1 MAQIVTSTKS
11 CTVNPLRMSQP
22 LGAALALM
30 GLRNCM
36 PLLHGS
42 QGCTSF
48 GLVLFVRH
56 FREQIPL
63 QTTAMSEVATVLG
76 GFENVEQAIVN
87 IVGRTKPDVIGI
99 CTTGVTEIKGDDLDD
114 YIRDVRKKHPEL
126 AHVALVPVSTP
137 DFKGAFEDGFAATV
151 TRIVEYLVEAPAE
164 GATPDAGKINVL
176 AGSHLTPG
184 DIDELRDIIEAFGL
198 TPTFLPDISG
208 SLDGHVPDDF
218 TPTTHG
224 GVSVADVAAMGG
236 AGHTLALGEQMRKA
250 AVALEAKA
258 GVPFTLLA
266 RVTGLVA
273 ADELMATLARI
284 SGRPVPQKY
293 RRQRSQLVDAMLD
306 GHFYFGGKNVAI
318 GAEPDMLL
326 NIGGWLAD
334 MGCTVSAAVTT
345 TTSPVLARVPADE
358 VLIGDLEDLECRAED
373 CDLLVTHSHGRQ
385 AAERLGVPL
394 FRMGLPMF
402 DRLGAAH
409 QVAIGYRGTRDLI
422 FAIGNLFIANI
433 KEPDVNSWR
442 SASARPDQTDAPA
455 TAH

>member
-56 FREQIPL
+56 FRESIPL

-99 CTTGVTEIKGDDLDD
+99 CTTGVTEIKGDDLDG
-114 YIRDVRKKHPEL
+114 YIKDVRKKHPEL

-151 TRIVEYLVEAPAE
+151 TRIVEYLVDAPAE

-224 GVSVADVAAMGG
+224 GVSVAEVAAMGG

-250 AVALEAKA
+250 AVALETKT
-258 GVPFTLLA
+258 GVPFTLLS
-266 RVTGLVA
+266 RFTGLAA

-284 SGRPVPQKY
+284 SGRPVPPKY

-334 MGCTVSAAVTT
+334 MGCTVSAAVTS
-345 TTSPVLARVPADE
+345 TTSPVLAQVPTDE
-358 VLIGDLEDLECRAED
+358 VLVGDLEDLERRAED

-409 QVAIGYRGTRDLI
+409 QVVVGYRGTRDLI

>member
-22 LGAALALM
+22 LGAALAFM

-56 FREQIPL
+56 FRESIPL

-99 CTTGVTEIKGDDLDD
+99 CTTGVTEIKGDDLDG
-114 YIRDVRKKHPEL
+114 YIKMVRANHPEL
-126 AHVALVPVSTP
+126 ANVALVPVSTP

-151 TRIVEYLVEAPAE
+151 TRIVETLVNVPAE
-164 GATPDAGKINVL
+164 GSVPDADRINVL

-198 TPTFLPDISG
+198 APTFLPDISG
-208 SLDGHVPDDF
+208 SLDGHLPDDF

-224 GVSVADVAAMGG
+224 GVSVAEVAAMGG
-236 AGHTLALGEQMRKA
+236 AAYTLAFGEQMRKA
-250 AVALEAKA
+250 AVALETKA
-258 GVPFTLLA
+258 GVPFALLA
-266 RVTGLVA
+266 RVTGLAA
-273 ADELMATLARI
+273 ADELMATLAKI
-284 SGRPVPQKY
+284 SGRPVPPKY

-306 GHFYFGGKNVAI
+306 GHFYFGGKSVAI
-318 GAEPDMLL
+318 GTEPDMLL
-326 NIGGWLAD
+326 NIGGFLAD

-345 TTSPVLARVPADE
+345 TTSPILAQVPSDE
-358 VLIGDLEDLECRAED
+358 VLIGDLEDLERRAED

-409 QVAIGYRGTRDLI
+409 QVAVGYRGTRDLI
-422 FAIGNLFIANI
+422 FAIGNVFIANI

-442 SASARPDQTDAPA
+442 STAGRPDQTDAPA

>member
-1 MAQIVTSTKS
+1 MAKVVSSGKY

-22 LGAALALM
+22 LGAALAFM
-30 GLRNCM
+30 GVRNCM

-56 FREQIPL
+56 FRESIPL

-76 GFENVEQAIVN
+76 GFDNVEQAIVN
-87 IVGRTKPDVIGI
+87 IVNRTKPDIIGI
-99 CTTGVTEIKGDDLDD
+99 CSTGVTEIKGDDLDSFIKV
-114 YIRDVRKKHPEL
+114 IRAKHPEL
-126 AHVALVPVSTP
+126 AGVALVPVSTP
-137 DFKGAFEDGFAATV
+137 DFKDAFEDGWATTV
-151 TRIVEYLVEAPAE
+151 AKMVDVLVEAPA
-164 GATPDAGKINVL
+164 GARDPARINVL
-176 AGSHLTPG
+176 PGSHLTAG
-184 DIDELRDIIEAFGL
+184 DLDELRDIIEAFGL
-198 TPTFLPDISG
+198 QPTFLPDISG

-224 GVSVADVAAMGG
+224 GVAVGEIAAMGR
-236 AGHTLALGEQMRKA
+236 AVHTLAIGEQMRA
-250 AVALEAKA
+250 AAIALEAKA
-258 GVPFTLLA
+258 GIPFTLL
-266 RVTGLVA
+266 RRLTGLA
-273 ADELMATLARI
+273 ASDALMACLARI

-306 GHFYFGGKNVAI
+306 GHFYFGGKQVAI

-326 NIGGWLAD
+326 NIGGWLTE
-334 MGCTVSAAVTT
+334 MGCRITAAVTT
-345 TTSPVLARVPADE
+345 TTSPVLEQVPADE
-358 VLIGDLEDLECRAED
+358 VVVGDLEDLETRAEG

-394 FRMGLPMF
+394 HRIGLPIF

-409 QVAIGYRGTRDLI
+409 QLAVGYRGTRDLI
-422 FAIGNLFIANI
+422 FTVGNLFIAAI
-433 KEPDVNSWR
+433 REPTIDSWR
-442 SASARPDQTDAPA
+442 QAGVMAEQGDAKV